1 MPLLILSG
9 AWSAYEH
16 ARAHDDEIHGQM
28 GGVWYR
34 YFSSGG
40 NCGST
45 VEQKTIAGAIKGV
58 IDSVEPNWFSD
69 IYCIT
74 MCRGDTWHGTL
85 LIGPDPS
92 AMTATCSGAHK
103 GNYEMD
109 LEKLTAPWSRN
120 NQDSNY

>member
-1 MPLLILSG
+1 
-9 AWSAYEH
+9 
-16 ARAHDDEIHGQM
+16 M

-34 YFSSGG
+34 YFSSGV

-45 VEQKTIAGAIKGV
+45 VEHKTIASAIKAV

-69 IYCIT
+69 LYCIT
-74 MCRGDTWHGTL
+74 MSSGGIWYGTL
-85 LIGPDPS
+85 LIGSDPS

-103 GNYEMD
+103 GNYQMD

-120 NQDSNY
+120 NQDNTY